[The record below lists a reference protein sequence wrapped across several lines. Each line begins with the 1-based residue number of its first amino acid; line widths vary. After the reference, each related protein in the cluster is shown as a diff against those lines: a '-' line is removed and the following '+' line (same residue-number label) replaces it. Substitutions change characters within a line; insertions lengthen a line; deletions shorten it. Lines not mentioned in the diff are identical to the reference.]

1 MALVTNYVISPL
13 DGVFVPSGLRRHVLM
28 RKLFDAVLQVATDWA
43 EVTDSSPTPSGIQSW
58 ASNLPS
64 TVDNNSLPSVG
75 QFCAAYYTSDPE
87 VSNGL
92 ARMFRF
98 YLYITNN
105 LLSFARCEIL
115 DPKPQNSIWSYA
127 DNDGQSIIQRDA
139 YGGGGN
145 LFNTSSTSGVSYHN
159 YRVIVFQDTGLLIVV
174 FYNQDEQ
181 SNKGGFLLYYPDN
194 VSDLDRSLDGFMMV
208 SVLSNDSISTF
219 ASVRAPT
226 SGGATDVYLLPHIG
240 FPGASLRTRQNQVP
254 MGPVEVIAMGDAWG
268 LMGQIPRVRVMP
280 ANEIAL
286 WHRFTVGSTEY
297 VCFAKTQQF
306 AFLIDLTS

>member
-1 MALVTNYVISPL
+1 MALVTNYVNSPF
-13 DGVFVPSGLRRHVLM
+13 DGAFVPSGLRRHVLM

-43 EVTDSSPTPSGIQSW
+43 EVTDSSPTPSGIRSW

-64 TVDNNSLPSVG
+64 TVDNNSSPSVG
-75 QFCAAYYTSDPE
+75 QFCAAYHTSDPE

-98 YLYITNN
+98 YLYIVNSQN
-105 LLSFARCEIL
+105 SFARCEIL

-127 DNDGQSIIQRDA
+127 DSSGQSIISSSNVFSA
-139 YGGGGN
+139 
-145 LFNTSSTSGVSYHN
+145 TSTTAVSNHA

-174 FYNQDEQ
+174 FYNQDQQ
-181 SNKGGFLLYYPDN
+181 SNRGGFLLYYPDN

-240 FPGASLRTRQNQVP
+240 FPGTSLRTRQNQVP

-268 LMGQIPRVRVMP
+268 WMGQIPRVRVMP

-286 WHRFTVGSTEY
+286 WHRFTLDSTEY

>member
-1 MALVTNYVISPL
+1 MALVTNYVNSPL
-13 DGVFVPSGLRRHVLM
+13 DGVFVQSGLRRQVLM

-43 EVTDSSPTPSGIQSW
+43 EVTDSSPTPPGIQSW

-64 TVDNNSLPSVG
+64 TVDNSSFPSVG
-75 QFCAAYYTSDPE
+75 QFCAAYHTSDPE

-98 YLYITNN
+98 YLYATNYYD
-105 LLSFARCEIL
+105 SFARCEIL

-127 DNDGQSIIQRDA
+127 DSRGQSIIQRDA
-139 YGGGGN
+139 YGGGGS
-145 LFNTSSTSGVSYHN
+145 LFDSSNTSGVSYHA

-174 FYNQDEQ
+174 FYNQNEQ
-181 SNKGGFLLYYPDN
+181 RNKGGFLLYYPDN

-208 SVLSNDSISTF
+208 SVLSDDSISTF

-226 SGGATDVYLLPHIG
+226 SSGATNVYLLPHIG
-240 FPGASLRTRQNQVP
+240 FPGTSPRTRQNQVP
-254 MGPVEVIAMGDAWG
+254 IGPAEVIAQGDAWG
-268 LMGQIPRVRVMP
+268 RIGQIPRVRVMP
-280 ANEIAL
+280 ASEIAL
-286 WHRFTVGSTEY
+286 WHRFALGSTEY